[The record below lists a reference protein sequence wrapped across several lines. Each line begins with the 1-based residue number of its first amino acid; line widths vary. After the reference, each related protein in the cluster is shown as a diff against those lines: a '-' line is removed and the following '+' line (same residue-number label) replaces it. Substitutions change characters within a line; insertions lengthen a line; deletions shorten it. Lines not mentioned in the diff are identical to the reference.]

1 MVDSVAYRTPS
12 EIAAT
17 SVNAGVAKSRAGT
30 VTLIVLGFLA
40 GSFIAMAA
48 VASHTVSYA
57 LGAWAGPS
65 AAKLISGLVFSVG
78 IVMVII
84 GGGELFTGNSLMV
97 MALLDRR
104 IRVGALI
111 RNWVIVYF
119 SNMAGAV
126 FVAWLYHETGLWQ
139 TADGA
144 SAQALIMTAMRKSS
158 LEFWPAFFRGVL
170 CNWLVCMGVWMSY
183 SADDVSGRI
192 VPLAMAVS
200 AFIMSGAEHSVANM
214 FYIPIGYMV
223 SSAPAAQGFA
233 AAARNLL
240 PVTLGNVVGG
250 GVLVGTMYWWA
261 YMRPTPE
268 SRDVARR

>member
-1 MVDSVAYRTPS
+1 MVDPVAYRTPS

-17 SVNAGVAKSRAGT
+17 AVNAGVAKSRASA
-30 VTLIVLGFLA
+30 VALVVLGFLA

-65 AAKLISGLVFSVG
+65 AVKLISGLVFSVG

-84 GGGELFTGNSLMV
+84 GGAELFTGNSLMV

-104 IRVGALI
+104 IRLGALL
-111 RNWVIVYF
+111 RNWVIVYL
-119 SNMAGAV
+119 SNMAGAL

-139 TADGA
+139 PADGA
-144 SAQALIMTAMRKSS
+144 SAQALVMTAIRKSS

-183 SADDVSGRI
+183 SADDVLGRI
-192 VPLAMAVS
+192 APLAMAVS
-200 AFIMSGAEHSVANM
+200 AFIMCGAEHSVANM
-214 FYIPIGYMV
+214 FYIPIGLML
-223 SSAPAAQGFA
+223 SSAPAAQCFA
-233 AAARNLL
+233 SLARNLL

-250 GVLVGTMYWWA
+250 GLLVGTMYWWA
-261 YMRPTPE
+261 YMRPASEP
-268 SRDVARR
+268 RGIAGR

>member
-1 MVDSVAYRTPS
+1 VVNSVAYRTPS

-17 SVNAGVAKSRAGT
+17 AVNAGVAKSRAGAA
-30 VTLIVLGFLA
+30 TLVVLGFLA

-65 AAKLISGLVFSVG
+65 MVKLISGLVFSVG
-78 IVMVII
+78 IVMVIV
-84 GGGELFTGNSLMV
+84 GGAELFTGNSLMI

-104 IRVGALI
+104 IRLGALI

-139 TADGA
+139 PVDGA
-144 SAQALIMTAMRKSS
+144 SAQALVMTAIRKSS

-223 SSAPAAQGFA
+223 SSAPAAEGFA

-240 PVTLGNVVGG
+240 PVTLGNAVGG

-268 SRDVARR
+268 SRDVATR

>member
-119 SNMAGAV
+119 SNMAGAI

-139 TADGA
+139 TVDGA
-144 SAQALIMTAMRKSS
+144 SAQALVMTAMRKSS

-200 AFIMSGAEHSVANM
+200 AFIMCGAEHSVANM
-214 FYIPIGYMV
+214 FYIPIGFLV
-223 SSAPAAQGFA
+223 SSAPASECFA
-233 AAARNLL
+233 SLARNLL

-250 GVLVGTMYWWA
+250 GLLVGAMYWWA
-261 YMRPTPE
+261 YLRPISE
-268 SRDVARR
+268 ARGTEAR